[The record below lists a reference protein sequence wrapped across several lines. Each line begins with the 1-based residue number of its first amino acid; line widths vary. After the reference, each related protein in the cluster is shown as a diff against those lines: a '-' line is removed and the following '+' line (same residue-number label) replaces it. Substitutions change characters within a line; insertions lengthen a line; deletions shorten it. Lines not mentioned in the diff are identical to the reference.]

1 MSPFRKF
8 HVLQRVTATAASPNT
23 LEFMRKNQHLRLG
36 EMRFWQ
42 IFTSFPPPLPFSI
55 SPGKFHS
62 SLPHTSSGNPM
73 LPFLMELW
81 VRSKWGN
88 WERDGLVWNSGAD
101 NCMRTHSV
109 ARAMIVEEKWHLN
122 SKIKC
127 GQDNFNAILQVSP
140 KYLSSSML
148 ILPWGMGWWS
158 STYPEKVLLQRGGG
172 AMSHSLALKVPM
184 QKWSMS
190 FLLAFPWLMQNLCP
204 WVQQDMPYPPIDR
217 HKKGLWN
224 IWQDYGTTIYHT

>member
-158 STYPEKVLLQRGGG
+158 STYPEKVLLQRGGHDEPLTG
-172 AMSHSLALKVPM
+172 SQSPHAEVVHVIPACISLTNAKSMPLSSTGYALPSYR
-184 QKWSMS
+184 Q
-190 FLLAFPWLMQNLCP
+190 A
-204 WVQQDMPYPPIDR
+204 
-217 HKKGLWN
+217 
-224 IWQDYGTTIYHT
+224 